1 MRRVERL
8 FSAREKGSSTC
19 VKSQPVITWAE
30 VASLMGISSTDFFA
44 MLYRTFIDDS
54 ADQKQEIV
62 MVAGAL
68 MGTQKQCNELGRKWS
83 ACLKRHHIRYFRS
96 SEYNWL
102 SGEFDKYRDEA
113 KYPKPAGRNA
123 ARVIRDDLDVIVKQS
138 SLLGVASV
146 WPLPAYRK
154 AVEKYQLHQ
163 KLDPDP
169 FSTAMQ
175 SVMREC
181 ALVSK
186 DLPRGKKNKENMVA
200 FVCDDTDSAPKYAAA
215 YAGFKA
221 KNLLIH
227 DILGGMIHRDDKKT
241 PPLQAADMVASIG
254 REMALEYIATGAKS
268 ELKRLQGAFYK
279 LVIWDEPSIDHLA
292 SLQL

>member
-1 MRRVERL
+1 
-8 FSAREKGSSTC
+8 
-19 VKSQPVITWAE
+19 
-30 VASLMGISSTDFFA
+30 VASLLDLSSTDFLA

-54 ADQKQEIV
+54 ADQKQEII

-83 ACLKRHHIRYFRS
+83 ACLKRHHIRYFHS

-102 SGEFDKYRDEA
+102 DGEFKKYRDA
-113 KYPKPAGRNA
+113 DKYPKPAGRDA
-123 ARVIRDDLDVIVKQS
+123 ARLIRDDLDAVVKQS
-138 SLLGVASV
+138 SLLGIASV

-154 AVEKYQLHQ
+154 IVKEYELHK

-169 FSTAMQ
+169 FSAAMQ

-186 DLPRGKKNKENMVA
+186 DLPQGKKNKENVVA
-200 FVCDDTDSAPKYAAA
+200 FVCDDTDNAPKYAAA

-221 KNLLIH
+221 KNLLLQ
-227 DILGGMIHRDDKKT
+227 DILGGMIHRDDKNT
-241 PPLQAADMVASIG
+241 PQLQAADVVASIG
-254 REMALEYIATGAKS
+254 REMALEYLRTGAQS

-279 LVIWDEPSIDHLA
+279 LVIWDEESMRTLA
-292 SLQL
+292 SLQ